1 LDEREA
7 YLRAGLIA
15 SKVKEEVRSRV
26 KVGASILEIC
36 EFVERR
42 IRELGGEPAFP
53 CNVGVNHIAAH
64 YTSPPGDPKTI
75 PDGALVKVDLGVHV
89 DGYIADTAFTVS
101 FNPELEP
108 LVEAVETAL
117 DAAVEA
123 ARAGVRVSSIG
134 AIIEAKIRGMGFKP
148 IRNLTGHG
156 LARYTIHSGEVIP
169 NVPTG
174 HRGRL
179 KEGRAYA
186 IEPFATTR
194 SGHGEVAGAPERY
207 IFRLVKLKRIGGMA
221 GEMLEYINERFK
233 TLPFSERWLVER
245 FPQGR
250 TEALSTLLRSKALMA
265 YQVLVERSLRPVAQ
279 AEHTIIV
286 ERDGCIVIT

>member
-1 LDEREA
+1 LEEREA
-7 YLRAGLIA
+7 YLKAGLIA
-15 SKVKEEVRSRV
+15 SRVREEVRSRV
-26 KVGASILEIC
+26 KVGARILDIC

-53 CNVGVNHIAAH
+53 CNVGVNHVAAH

-75 PDGALVKVDLGVHV
+75 PDGSLVKVDLGVHV
-89 DGYIADTAFTVS
+89 DGYIADTAFTVC

-108 LVEAVETAL
+108 LVEAVERAL
-117 DAAVEA
+117 EA
-123 ARAGVRVSSIG
+123 ALEAVRAGVRVSHIG
-134 AIIEAKIRGMGFKP
+134 SIIEGKIRGMGLKP

-156 LARYTIHSGEVIP
+156 LARYTIHSGEIIP
-169 NVPTG
+169 NVASG

-179 KEGRAYA
+179 REGGAYA

-194 SGHGEVAGAPERY
+194 SGRGEVAGAPERY
-207 IFRLVKLKRIGGMA
+207 IFRLVKLKRMGGLA

-250 TEALSTLLRSKALMA
+250 TEGLSTLLRSKALMA
-265 YQVLVERSLRPVAQ
+265 YEVLVERSFKPVAQ
-279 AEHTIIV
+279 AEHTVIV

>member
-1 LDEREA
+1 MEEREA
-7 YLRAGLIA
+7 YLKAGLIA
-15 SKVKEEVRSRV
+15 SRVREEVRSRV
-26 KVGASILEIC
+26 KVGARILDIC

-53 CNVGVNHIAAH
+53 CNVGVNHVAAH

-75 PDGALVKVDLGVHV
+75 PDGSLVKVDLGVHV
-89 DGYIADTAFTVS
+89 DGYIADTAFTVC

-108 LVEAVETAL
+108 LVEAVERAL
-117 DAAVEA
+117 EA
-123 ARAGVRVSSIG
+123 ALEAVRAGVRVSYIG
-134 AIIEAKIRGMGFKP
+134 SIIEGKIRGMGLKP

-156 LARYTIHSGEVIP
+156 LARYTIHSGEIIP
-169 NVPTG
+169 NVASG

-179 KEGRAYA
+179 REGGAYA

-194 SGHGEVAGAPERY
+194 SGRGEVAGAPERY
-207 IFRLVKLKRIGGMA
+207 IFRLVKLKRMGGLA

-245 FPQGR
+245 FPQRR
-250 TEALSTLLRSKALMA
+250 TEGLSTLLRSKALMA
-265 YQVLVERSLRPVAQ
+265 YEVLVERSFKPVAQ
-279 AEHTIIV
+279 AEHTVIV